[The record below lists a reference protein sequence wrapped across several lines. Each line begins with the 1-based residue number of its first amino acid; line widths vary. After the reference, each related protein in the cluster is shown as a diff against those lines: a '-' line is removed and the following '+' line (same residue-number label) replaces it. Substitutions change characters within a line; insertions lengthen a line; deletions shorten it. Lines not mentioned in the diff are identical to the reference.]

1 MKYILTIALALVLC
15 ASCAEKTK
23 EDYIKESFYE
33 YVKTDFDD
41 PRNFIEITK
50 AEVADTFNTDDAK
63 AIIASLANIQDF
75 LAPQEIIKLAEY
87 AEKFDKDKT
96 CIISYRLNVRVWRG
110 KNKTM
115 VNYYIIDDG
124 TSMKVQDHELAKS
137 EVPELYMDFFEFVED
152 VINMR
157 KF

>member
-1 MKYILTIALALVLC
+1 MKYILTIVSALVLC

-23 EDYIKESFYE
+23 EDVIKDTFKE

-41 PRNFIEITK
+41 PGNFIEITK
-50 AEVADTFNTDDAK
+50 VEVADTFNTDDAK

-75 LAPQEIIKLAEY
+75 LAPQEIMELAEY
-87 AEKFDKDKT
+87 AEKFDKDTT
-96 CIISYRLNVRVWRG
+96 CIISYRLNIRVWRG

-124 TSMKVQDHELAKS
+124 TNMKVQGHELAKS
-137 EVPELYMDFFEFVED
+137 EVPELYMDFFKFVENIID
-152 VINMR
+152 KR
-157 KF
+157 KY

>member
-1 MKYILTIALALVLC
+1 MKYILAIVSALVLF

-23 EDYIKESFYE
+23 EDVIKDTFKE

-50 AEVADTFNTDDAK
+50 VEVADTFNTDDVK
-63 AIIASLANIQDF
+63 AIIAILADIQDF
-75 LAPQEIIKLAEY
+75 LAPQEITELAEY
-87 AEKFDKDKT
+87 VEKFDKDTT

-115 VNYYIIDDG
+115 ENYYIIDDG
-124 TSMKVQDHELAKS
+124 TSMKVQDHKLDKS
-137 EVPELYMDFFEFVED
+137 EVPELYMGFFKFIENIID
-152 VINMR
+152 KR
-157 KF
+157 KY